1 MQRRRIMVVAGEPSG
16 DGLAARMVEQAKALA
31 PPGRLRTEFFGLGG
45 PRMAAA
51 GVELLE
57 DTTRLAI
64 FGHLDALRRLPRLR
78 GIFRRTLREAA
89 RRTPDAVVLV
99 DYGGFNLRL
108 ARALRT
114 GRRRGEF
121 LNWDPRILYYVPPQ
135 VWASRPGRARILE
148 AHVDRLISILPFE
161 REWYARRHPALAVD
175 YVGDPLA
182 ESLGPLRAAVPR
194 PLESPPRI
202 ALLPGS
208 RPREIERHLPPML
221 RALAL
226 LREQGPCRAALATPR
241 EELLEGRREAIPRDV
256 EILFGGAA
264 QALRGSSVALA
275 CSGTVVRECAWL
287 GVPAVVVYRLSWLEH
302 QVARRIVRVPYIA
315 MPNILAGEPVYPEL
329 IQDRATPEAMA
340 ARARELLEPRR
351 HRQVQERLARLS
363 DSLGG
368 AGASRRA
375 AQAVLASLD
384 S

>member
-1 MQRRRIMVVAGEPSG
+1 M
-16 DGLAARMVEQAKALA
+16 
-31 PPGRLRTEFFGLGG
+31 
-45 PRMAAA
+45 
-51 GVELLE
+51 
-57 DTTRLAI
+57 
-64 FGHLDALRRLPRLR
+64 
-78 GIFRRTLREAA
+78 
-89 RRTPDAVVLV
+89 
-99 DYGGFNLRL
+99 
-108 ARALRT
+108 
-114 GRRRGEF
+114 
-121 LNWDPRILYYVPPQ
+121 
-135 VWASRPGRARILE
+135 
-148 AHVDRLISILPFE
+148 
-161 REWYARRHPALAVD
+161 
-175 YVGDPLA
+175 GDPLA

-264 QALRGSSVALA
+264 QALRGSRRGAGLL
-275 CSGTVVRECAWL
+275 GDRGPGVR
-287 GVPAVVVYRLSWLEH
+287 
-302 QVARRIVRVPYIA
+302 
-315 MPNILAGEPVYPEL
+315 LAGRSGGGSSTASPGWSTRWPGASCGSPTSPCPTSLPASRFYPEL